1 MMRLWGRTNSIN
13 VQKILWCLHE
23 LGLNEGADYERIDAG
38 LQFGVVNTPE
48 FLALN
53 PNGLVPTLQ
62 DESLVL
68 WESNAILRYLAR
80 KYDQGNR
87 FPSDMNSQ
95 ASADKWLDWQL
106 TTLWPKMRLPFLG
119 LIRTPEQERNYDQ
132 IRKDYETASSQL
144 RILNQALESHLYCAG
159 NRFSLADIALGLCVN
174 RWIMLAE
181 KFPERVGQRTSYPG
195 IEAWMK
201 RLESETAY
209 LKVAK

>member
-106 TTLWPKMRLPFLG
+106 TTFWPKMRLPFLG
-119 LIRTPEQERNYDQ
+119 LTRIPEQERNYDQ
-132 IRKDYETASSQL
+132 IRKDYEAASGQL

-174 RWIMLAE
+174 RWIMLAD
-181 KFPERVGQRTSYPG
+181 KFPERVGQRTAYPA

-209 LKVAK
+209 LKVA

>member
-23 LGLNEGADYERIDAG
+23 LGLKEGADYERIDAG

-106 TTLWPKMRLPFLG
+106 TTFWPTMRPPFLG
-119 LIRTPEQERNYDQ
+119 LTRIPEQERNYDQ
-132 IRKDYETASSQL
+132 IRKNYETASGQL
-144 RILNQALESHLYCAG
+144 AILNHTLESHLYCAG
-159 NRFSLADIALGLCVN
+159 NRFSLADIVLGLCVN
-174 RWIMLAE
+174 RWIMLAD
-181 KFPERVGQRTSYPG
+181 KFPERVGQRTSYPA

-209 LKVAK
+209 LKVA

>member
-23 LGLNEGADYERIDAG
+23 LGLKEGADYERIDAG
-38 LQFGVVNTPE
+38 LQFGVVNMPE

-106 TTLWPKMRLPFLG
+106 TTFWPTMRPPFLG
-119 LIRTPEQERNYDQ
+119 LTRIPEQERNYDQ
-132 IRKDYETASSQL
+132 IRKDYETASGQL
-144 RILNQALESHLYCAG
+144 AILNHTLESHLYCAG
-159 NRFSLADIALGLCVN
+159 NRFSLADIVLGLCVN
-174 RWIMLAE
+174 RWIMLAD
-181 KFPERVGQRTSYPG
+181 KFPERVGKRTSYPA

-209 LKVAK
+209 LKVA

>member
-1 MMRLWGRTNSIN
+1 MRLWGRTTSIN
-13 VQKILWCLHE
+13 VQKIVWCLHE
-23 LGLNEGADYERIDAG
+23 LGLKEGVNYERTDAG

-80 KYDQGNR
+80 KYDLGNR
-87 FPSDMNSQ
+87 FPSDGNSQ

-106 TTLWPKMRLPFLG
+106 TTFWPTMRPPFLG
-119 LIRTPEQERNYDQ
+119 LTRIPEQERNYDQ
-132 IRKDYETASSQL
+132 IRKDYETASGQL
-144 RILNQALESHLYCAG
+144 KILNQALESHLYCAG
-159 NRFSLADIALGLCVN
+159 NRFSLADIVLGLCVN
-174 RWIMLAE
+174 RWIMLSE
-181 KFPERVGQRTSYPG
+181 KFPERVGKRTSYPA
-195 IEAWMK
+195 IEAWMN

-209 LKVAK
+209 LKVA

>member
-1 MMRLWGRTNSIN
+1 MRLWGRTNSIN

-23 LGLNEGADYERIDAG
+23 LGLKEGADYERIDAG

-106 TTLWPKMRLPFLG
+106 TTFWPTMRPPFLG
-119 LIRTPEQERNYDQ
+119 LTRIPEQERNYDQ
-132 IRKDYETASSQL
+132 IRKDYETASGQL
-144 RILNQALESHLYCAG
+144 AILNHTLESHLYCAG
-159 NRFSLADIALGLCVN
+159 NRFSLADIVLGLCVN
-174 RWIMLAE
+174 RWIMLAD
-181 KFPERVGQRTSYPG
+181 KFPERVGKRTSYPA

-209 LKVAK
+209 LKVA

>member
-1 MMRLWGRTNSIN
+1 MMRLWGRTTSIN
-13 VQKILWCLHE
+13 VQKILWCLNE
-23 LGLNEGADYERIDAG
+23 LGLKEGADYERIDAG
-38 LQFGVVNTPE
+38 LQFGIVNTPE

-62 DESLVL
+62 DESFVL

-80 KYDQGNR
+80 KYDQNGR
-87 FPSDMNSQ
+87 YPADLNSQ
-95 ASADKWLDWQL
+95 ASADKWMDWQL
-106 TTLWPKMRLPFLG
+106 TTFWPAIRPAFLG
-119 LIRTPEQERNYDQ
+119 LTRTPENERNYDL
-132 IRKDYETASSQL
+132 IRTGYETASSYL
-144 RILNQALESHLYCAG
+144 GILNKALESHLYCAG

-209 LKVAK
+209 LTVA

>member
-23 LGLNEGADYERIDAG
+23 LGLKEGADYERIDAG

-106 TTLWPKMRLPFLG
+106 TTFWPKMRLPFLG
-119 LIRTPEQERNYDQ
+119 LTRIPEQERNYDQ
-132 IRKDYETASSQL
+132 IRKDYEAASGQL

-174 RWIMLAE
+174 RWIMLAD
-181 KFPERVGQRTSYPG
+181 KFPERVGQRTSFPA
-195 IEAWMK
+195 IEAWIK

-209 LKVAK
+209 LKVA

>member
-23 LGLNEGADYERIDAG
+23 LGLKEGADYERIDAG

-106 TTLWPKMRLPFLG
+106 TTFWPTMRPPFLG
-119 LIRTPEQERNYDQ
+119 LTRIPEQERNYDQ
-132 IRKDYETASSQL
+132 IRKDYETASGQL
-144 RILNQALESHLYCAG
+144 AILNHTLESHLYCAG
-159 NRFSLADIALGLCVN
+159 NRFSLADIVLGLCVN
-174 RWIMLAE
+174 RWIMLAD
-181 KFPERVGQRTSYPG
+181 KFPERVGKRTSYPA

-209 LKVAK
+209 LKVA